1 MFSDLTYRAV
11 SAIYDWL
18 YNAVEF
24 VLSNNGYPIYGLL
37 LVALIHSIGLSI
49 MVSVWCL
56 LLVFPIV
63 ILFAFSVAMIE
74 YSNGLCDAIG
84 VQRQHIEAME
94 SINSDDS
101 SISDIL
107 KEMQDK
113 VAIQGFSS
121 VSEYFRALESEAAA
135 NDQTTE

>member
-1 MFSDLTYRAV
+1 MFREFTYHAV
-11 SAIYDWL
+11 STIYDWL

-49 MVSVWCL
+49 MVSAWCL
-56 LLVFPIV
+56 LLIFPIV
-63 ILFAFSVAMIE
+63 ILFAFSVAIIE

-84 VQRQHIEAME
+84 VMRQHIEAME
-94 SINSDDS
+94 NINSDDS

-121 VSEYFRALESEAAA
+121 VSEYFRALENQESE
-135 NDQTTE
+135 TE